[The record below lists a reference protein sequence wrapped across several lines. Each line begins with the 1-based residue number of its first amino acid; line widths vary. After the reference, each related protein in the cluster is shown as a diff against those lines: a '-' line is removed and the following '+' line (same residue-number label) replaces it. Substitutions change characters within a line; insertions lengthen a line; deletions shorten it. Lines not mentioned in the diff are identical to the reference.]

1 MVFQWSWELS
11 PRHILAEKQQP
22 PSSTVLRESTI
33 SGNIG
38 QGWSGSNHFLIRIHT
53 PTQISGIRISFA
65 KGALGYLCSPRPI
78 LRGSLFEKEPFFIV
92 HLVSQPILDSTVP
105 NLDLSTSTLQADAK
119 ISSPLTPG
127 AQSSEGPSPLT
138 PRSPKSSSSSPFFK
152 GATIRPVTQDSNSK
166 SSSPTFPAASPGIA
180 PAEPAT
186 PGITAIPQYPPS
198 PKDTPK
204 HTRDQSRS
212 FFANLKAPKSSHRAQ
227 RSDSSG
233 NSGEKPKSRG
243 SSRDRKTQISTKFY
257 ESTPDL
263 PGAIERAAQEES
275 RGDRAEEKCPQ
286 PTEVKKVGTES
297 EAFNLA
303 KKNKPRFA
311 NLLSRSRSIRLDDS
325 SMNRIAN
332 RRPSTSLMRLEENTR
347 REVQEPPKSA
357 SRHERGIKTAG
368 NPTARSYTA
377 DRPTEYHNGHMR
389 KDKYYAGSMVPSAS
403 LSQVSGASAALF
415 NNLKQSS
422 SGAADR
428 IGKAGKGFFGKITRS
443 GSTNERELVNDDN
456 YVCSVINLP
465 LIQQARRTRIAKRLE
480 DCRDKTEFWMPALPY
495 RCVDYLNFKGCEEE
509 GLYRVPGSGKEVK
522 HWQRRFDTE
531 LDINLFDVPDLYDIN
546 TIGSMFKAWLRE
558 LPDELFPKETQ
569 ALIAEKCE
577 GATTAPQMLKDEL
590 SKLPPYNYY
599 LLFAITCHLNLLH
612 SYVDQNKMDY
622 RNLCI
627 CFQPCMKID
636 AFCFH
641 FLVCDWKNCWQG
653 CWTEKEY
660 LQIEKELDE
669 KEKAAQEKDE
679 AVHDC
684 QQVQQPQQSQQS
696 QQPQHPYQAP
706 QSDERAVSSGSSQL
720 GQEEEPPRPEVPKNR
735 KQKPKNIETS
745 HTRSISQLPELGP
758 PLSPIQI

>member
-1 MVFQWSWELS
+1 MSQFVLIHALVDSSIKF
-11 PRHILAEKQQP
+11 
-22 PSSTVLRESTI
+22 PSESAH
-33 SGNIG
+33 SY
-38 QGWSGSNHFLIRIHT
+38 
-53 PTQISGIRISFA
+53 ISFGGLTFLA
-65 KGALGYLCSPRPI
+65 TLLEANCPANDAR
-78 LRGSLFEKEPFFIV
+78 LRMPSRQ
-92 HLVSQPILDSTVP
+92 SNVP
-105 NLDLSTSTLQADAK
+105 NLDLSSYTLQANAK

-127 AQSSEGPSPLT
+127 AQSPDGASPLT

-152 GATIRPVTQDSNSK
+152 GATIRPVTQESNSK
-166 SSSPTFPAASPGIA
+166 SSSPTFPLSSTQST
-180 PAEPAT
+180 EPTT
-186 PGITAIPQYPPS
+186 PGFTAIPPYPPS
-198 PKDTPK
+198 PRDSPK
-204 HTRDQSRS
+204 HSREPSRS
-212 FFANLKAPKSSHRAQ
+212 IFASLKAPKTAHRAQ
-227 RSDSSG
+227 RSDDSTSSG
-233 NSGEKPKSRG
+233 DKPKSRG
-243 SSRDRKTQISTKFY
+243 SSRDRRTQIASKSY

-263 PGAIERAAQEES
+263 PGTIERVARQENN
-275 RGDRAEEKCPQ
+275 GDTGEGKNPQ
-286 PTEVKKVGTES
+286 PLETKKAGSDLETG
-297 EAFNLA
+297 NLA

-311 NLLSRSRSIRLDDS
+311 NLLSRSRSIRQDDS
-325 SMNRIAN
+325 ALNRIAN
-332 RRPSTSLMRLEENTR
+332 RRPSATLMKLEESSK
-347 REVQEPPKSA
+347 QEAEMAP
-357 SRHERGIKTAG
+357 KTATSRQDRGFKGAG
-368 NPTARSYTA
+368 NAAVRTYAV
-377 DRPTEYHNGHMR
+377 DRAGEPGTGQVR
-389 KDKYYAGSMVPSAS
+389 KERNHVGSMVPSAS

-443 GSTNERELVNDDN
+443 GSTNERELLTDDN

-465 LIQQARRTRIAKRLE
+465 LIEQARRTRIAKKLE

-495 RCVDYLNFKGCEEE
+495 RCIDYLNFKGCEEE

-531 LDINLFDVPDLYDIN
+531 LDINLFDEPDLYDIN

-569 ALIAEKCE
+569 AMIAEKCE
-577 GATTAPQMLKDEL
+577 GATTAPQLLKDEL

-660 LQIEKELDE
+660 LQLEKEMDE
-669 KEKAAQEKDE
+669 KEKAASSKTG
-679 AVHDC
+679 AVDH
-684 QQVQQPQQSQQS
+684 SS
-696 QQPQHPYQAP
+696 LPY
-706 QSDERAVSSGSSQL
+706 SDANERAISSSGSSQAAV
-720 GQEEEPPRPEVPKNR
+720 EEEPTQRPQTAKTR
-735 KQKPKNIETS
+735 KQKPKQIETT
-745 HTRSISQLPELGP
+745 HTRSVSQLPELGP